1 MTNRRQWTLIAGI
14 VMTVVFGAA
23 LAIKLRPELAL
34 IEVGSRAPAFGAVD
48 LRANRPVS
56 LADYR
61 GQVVLVN
68 VWATWCAPC
77 RAEMPSM
84 ERVHRKLAGTD
95 FRILAVSVDQEGGD
109 VVMAFVN
116 ELGLTFD
123 ILHDQAGT
131 IQGIYQTTGV
141 PESFLLDRDGTIMK
155 KVIGA
160 TEWDGPVNE
169 ALIRR
174 LLDAR

>member
-23 LAIKLRPELAL
+23 LVVKLRPELAL
-34 IEVGSRAPAFGAVD
+34 VTAGSRAPAFGAVD

-61 GQVVLVN
+61 GQVLLIN
-68 VWATWCAPC
+68 IWATWCAPC

-84 ERVHRKLAGTD
+84 ERVHRQLAGTD

-123 ILHDQAGT
+123 ILHDQAGA

-141 PESFLLDRDGTIMK
+141 PESFLVDRDGDIVKRIM
-155 KVIGA
+155 GP
-160 TEWDGPVNE
+160 TEWDSPVNA

>member
-14 VMTVVFGAA
+14 VMTVVFGTA

-123 ILHDQAGT
+123 ILHDQAGA

-160 TEWDGPVNE
+160 TEWDSPVNE